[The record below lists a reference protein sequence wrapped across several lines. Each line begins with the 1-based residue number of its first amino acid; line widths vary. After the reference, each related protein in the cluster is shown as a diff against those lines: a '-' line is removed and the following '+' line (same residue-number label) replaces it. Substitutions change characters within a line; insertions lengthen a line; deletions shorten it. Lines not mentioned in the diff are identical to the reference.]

1 MDFKA
6 HLVTAWEQTLAF
18 IAPLIIITL
27 TMFAVWFVSFGI
39 LAPVT
44 LAGYTQSLLRMLRGK
59 RPPRVGD
66 LFSCMNLF
74 LPLLGFSILV
84 VMAVMIGFVFL
95 VLPGLLVGFFISF
108 VCLYMLPL
116 MIDKRLGLFAA
127 IRKSYAMGLGD
138 GSISEHLVVVVI
150 YLGITAIGSSV
161 FIGSLFT
168 QPLATIF
175 LLSVYNEKVE

>member
-27 TMFAVWFVSFGI
+27 ALFAVWFVSFGI

-44 LAGYTQSLLRMLRGK
+44 LAGYTESLLRMLRDK

-95 VLPGLLVGFFISF
+95 VLPGLLIGFFISF
-108 VCLYMLPL
+108 VCLFPTGFKNPVHCPDYSTA
-116 MIDKRLGLFAA
+116 GHF
-127 IRKSYAMGLGD
+127 IRFWPEEY
-138 GSISEHLVVVVI
+138 HLR
-150 YLGITAIGSSV
+150 
-161 FIGSLFT
+161 
-168 QPLATIF
+168 
-175 LLSVYNEKVE
+175 N